1 VSSRLPVLIL
11 CASTAAQAG
20 GKSWLDHWRESTV
33 ALGVAR
39 REGGKQIFAA
49 VATGVI
55 VGSVPGQKRPWL
67 VTAKHVFY
75 NPAENW
81 EPSYILV
88 RFSWFE
94 MRTVGDY
101 LGVAVPLKQNGR
113 RTWVAHPDPDV
124 DLAYVPLSVTPQ
136 EAGRSE
142 LQAIVLSQFALPT
155 EVYEAAPVL
164 VLGYPAAVGAGFQV
178 RALLRQG
185 VIAWVSPDRPAA
197 KPFLI
202 DANIFPGNS
211 GGPVLYLPQGIDP
224 QGHVLTGGS
233 VKFLGLVSQTRT
245 QSTLIATSKS
255 QPEQSVPLNF
265 LGIGVIE
272 PAQRVRELVL
282 TPPPE

>member
-1 VSSRLPVLIL
+1 MGKLPALIL
-11 CASTAAQAG
+11 FISAAAQAG
-20 GKSWLDHWRESTV
+20 EKSWLDHWRESTV
-33 ALGVAR
+33 ALGKIQ
-39 REGGKQIFAA
+39 REGGKPRFTVI
-49 VATGVI
+49 ATGVI

-75 NPAENW
+75 NPAESW
-81 EPSYILV
+81 EPSVIYV

-94 MRTVGDY
+94 RRPADY
-101 LGVAVPLKQNGR
+101 LGIPIRLHDKGR

-124 DLAYVPLSVTPQ
+124 DLAYVPLSVTPE

-142 LQAIVLSQFALPT
+142 LQAVILSQFASPA
-155 EVYEAAPVL
+155 EVYEAAQVL
-164 VLGYPAAVGAGFQV
+164 VLGYPAAVGADYLV

-185 VIAWVSPDRPAA
+185 VVAWVSPENPARR
-197 KPFLI
+197 PFLI

-211 GGPVLYLPQGIDP
+211 GGPVLYLPLGINP
-224 QGHVLTGGS
+224 QGRILPGGP

-245 QSTLIATSKS
+245 QNALVTTSKS
-255 QPEQSVPLNF
+255 ELPLNF

-282 TPPPE
+282 TPPE

>member
-1 VSSRLPVLIL
+1 MRL
-11 CASTAAQAG
+11 CAALFCIASAAQAG
-20 GKSWLDHWRESTV
+20 PKSWLDHWREATV
-33 ALGVAR
+33 ALGVVQR
-39 REGGKQIFAA
+39 SEGKQRFSA

-81 EPSYILV
+81 DPGYILV

-94 MRTVGDY
+94 NRPVDDY
-101 LGVAVPLKQNGR
+101 LGVMVPLKSNGR

-124 DLAYVPLSVTPQ
+124 DLAYVPLNVTAQ
-136 EAGRSE
+136 EAGRAE
-142 LQAIVLSQFALPT
+142 LQAIVLSQFATPA

-164 VLGYPAAVGAGFQV
+164 VLGYPAEVGADFQV

-185 VIAWVSPDRPAA
+185 VVAWVAPDKPAE

-211 GGPVLYLPQGIDP
+211 GGPVLYLPTGIDP
-224 QGHVLTGGS
+224 AGRLLPGGS

-255 QPEQSVPLNF
+255 QPSQAVPLNF
-265 LGIGVIE
+265 LGVGVIE
-272 PAQRVRELVL
+272 PAYRVRQLVL
-282 TPPPE
+282 TPPE

>member
-1 VSSRLPVLIL
+1 MGRL
-11 CASTAAQAG
+11 CALVVLTATAAHAG

-33 ALGVAR
+33 ALGTAQ
-39 REGGKQIFAA
+39 REGGKPHFAA
-49 VATGVI
+49 IATGVI

-75 NPAENW
+75 NPSENW

-94 MRTVGDY
+94 TRKVDEY
-101 LGVAVPLKQNGR
+101 LGVAVALKHNGR

-124 DLAYVPLSVTPQ
+124 DLAYVPLNVTPQ
-136 EAGRSE
+136 EAGKSE
-142 LQAIVLSQFALPT
+142 LQAIVLSQFASPA

-185 VIAWVSPDRPAA
+185 VIAWVSPDKPEA

-211 GGPVLYLPQGIDP
+211 GGPPLFLPPGIDP
-224 QGHVLTGGS
+224 HGDVLARGALAI
-233 VKFLGLVSQTRT
+233 V
-245 QSTLIATSKS
+245 
-255 QPEQSVPLNF
+255 
-265 LGIGVIE
+265 
-272 PAQRVRELVL
+272 
-282 TPPPE
+282 

>member
-1 VSSRLPVLIL
+1 VGRL
-11 CASTAAQAG
+11 CALLLCAASAAHAG
-20 GKSWLDHWRESTV
+20 GKSWLDHWRDSTV
-33 ALGVAR
+33 ALGVPQ
-39 REGGKQIFAA
+39 REDGKTRFSA
-49 VATGVI
+49 VATGII

-88 RFSWFE
+88 RFPWFE
-94 MRTVGDY
+94 TRKVDEY
-101 LGVAVPLKQNGR
+101 LGVAVPLKHDGR
-113 RTWVAHPDPDV
+113 RMWVAHPNPEV

-142 LQAIVLSQFALPT
+142 LQAIVLSQFASPS

-164 VLGYPAAVGAGFQV
+164 VLGYPAAVGADFQV

-185 VIAWVSPDRPAA
+185 LVAWVAPDQPAQ
-197 KPFLI
+197 KPFLV

-211 GGPVLYLPQGIDP
+211 GGPVLFLPTGIDP
-224 QGHVLTGGS
+224 QGHMLTGGS

-255 QPEQSVPLNF
+255 QPQQALPLNF

>member
-1 VSSRLPVLIL
+1 MHLLAAL
-11 CASTAAQAG
+11 LLLASGT
-20 GKSWLDHWRESTV
+20 SWLDHWRESTV
-33 ALGVAR
+33 AIGVAA
-39 REGGKQIFAA
+39 REGGKQRFSA

-81 EPSYILV
+81 EPSYVLV

-94 MRTVGDY
+94 NRPVDEY
-101 LGVAVPLKQNGR
+101 LGVMVPLKENGR
-113 RTWVAHPDPDV
+113 PVWVAHPDPDV

-136 EAGRSE
+136 EAGRSA
-142 LQAIVLSQFALPT
+142 LQAIVLSQFAGPAET
-155 EVYEAAPVL
+155 YEAAPVL
-164 VLGYPAAVGAGFQV
+164 VLGYPAAVGADVQV
-178 RALLRQG
+178 RALVRQG
-185 VIAWVSPDRPAA
+185 LVAGVAPDKPAA

-211 GGPVLYLPQGIDP
+211 GGPVLYLPTGIDP
-224 QGHVLTGGS
+224 AGRLLPGGS

-255 QPEQSVPLNF
+255 QPSQTVPLNF